1 MQGAV
6 SIITRSLM
14 KSRFHK
20 DLKCDRAAMRLEY
33 RIEKCQNGF
42 DLRIEAVLIFHFL
55 NYLCPTKYDFIPLE
69 NKNYFHYTE
78 NTSQERRADI
88 V

>member
-6 SIITRSLM
+6 SIIARSLM

-33 RIEKCQNGF
+33 KTEKCQNGF
-42 DLRIEAVLIFHFL
+42 DLRIEAVLIFHFFKL
-55 NYLCPTKYDFIPLE
+55 FMSDKIRL
-69 NKNYFHYTE
+69 H
-78 NTSQERRADI
+78 SS
-88 V
+88 